1 VSPWRAEVLIPAHRI
16 VLALR
21 DGAVIQLAADD
32 GPSTFRA
39 YRSLP
44 DAVHGMIAWPN
55 TVLLTG
61 EEPIIIDPGYQ
72 TQGDMLVGALAS
84 RGLGPEDIHTVVM
97 THLHSDHVSALP
109 QLGDVD
115 VYVHPDELETPY
127 GRRQRGVFDRATVHP
142 LDGGA
147 GEIRPGVAWMHTP
160 GHSPGHIA
168 VIVDTDPGPT
178 VVAGD
183 TMGPDPSWF
192 AERNPPAAI
201 EERDR
206 HLAAYDKISA
216 LHPAVIV
223 PGHYRP
229 ILRGAT

>member
-1 VSPWRAEVLIPAHRI
+1 VTRWRAEVLIPAHRI
-16 VLALR
+16 VFALR
-21 DGAVIQLAADD
+21 GGDVIELDAGD
-32 GPSTFRA
+32 GPATFRA

-55 TVLLTG
+55 TVLVTG
-61 EEPIIIDPGYQ
+61 DEPVIVDPGYQ

-84 RGLGPEDIHTVVM
+84 RGLTPGDIHTVVM
-97 THLHSDHVSALP
+97 THLHPDHVSALP
-109 QLGDVD
+109 QLEDVS
-115 VYVHPDELETPY
+115 VYVHAEELETAY
-127 GRRQRGVFDRATVHP
+127 GRRLRGMLDRATVHS
-142 LDGGA
+142 LEGDA
-147 GEIRPGVAWMHTP
+147 GTIRPGISWLHTP

-168 VIVDTDPGPT
+168 VVIETDPGPT
-178 VVAGD
+178 IVAGD

-192 AERNPPAAI
+192 ADRDPPAGL

-216 LHPAVIV
+216 RDPAVII

-229 ILRGAT
+229 IRRGAT